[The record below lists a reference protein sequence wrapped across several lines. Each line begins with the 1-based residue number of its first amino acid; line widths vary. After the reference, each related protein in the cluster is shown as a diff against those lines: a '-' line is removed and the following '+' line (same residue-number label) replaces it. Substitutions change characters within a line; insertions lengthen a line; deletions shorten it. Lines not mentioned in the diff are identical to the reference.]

1 MEALHRKSQGYG
13 TWVSE
18 GRLLTDELCLYG
30 SWLNIVQ
37 EELEAELDQ
46 TVEAFQRIESKWS
59 TICVCGAGGK
69 WDAGLNK
76 SSSEALLEF

>member
-1 MEALHRKSQGYG
+1 MVLGFLKID
-13 TWVSE
+13 
-18 GRLLTDELCLYG
+18 LPLTDELCLYG

-46 TVEAFQRIESKWS
+46 AVEAFPRIESKGS

-69 WDAGLNK
+69 WDARLTK
-76 SSSEALLEF
+76 SKF